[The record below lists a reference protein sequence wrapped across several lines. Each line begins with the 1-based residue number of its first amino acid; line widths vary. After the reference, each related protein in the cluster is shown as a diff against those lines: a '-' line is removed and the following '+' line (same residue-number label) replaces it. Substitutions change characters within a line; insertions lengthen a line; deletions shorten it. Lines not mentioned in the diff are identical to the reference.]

1 MIVLDEQLLGRGIE
15 SAISEWYPGTVCFI
29 TELRPGTIIKD
40 EAIPTLL
47 GQAQQPIFV
56 TINVTDFWQKAELT
70 SRYCLVCVVLPDSQA
85 GQIPEL
91 LRRLLR
97 HPEFRTR
104 AARLGK
110 AVRLTPTQASWY
122 GRENSVPQALDN
134 W

>member
-1 MIVLDEQLLGRGIE
+1 MSPAKRCKRLCFWLG
-15 SAISEWYPGTVCFI
+15 
-29 TELRPGTIIKD
+29 
-40 EAIPTLL
+40 
-47 GQAQQPIFV
+47 
-56 TINVTDFWQKAELT
+56 AELT
-70 SRYCLVCVVLPDSQA
+70 SRYCLVCITLPDSQA

-110 AVRLTPTQASWY
+110 AVRLTPTQAFWY
-122 GRENSVPQALDN
+122 ERENLVPQVLDD

>member
-1 MIVLDEQLLGRGIE
+1 MIVLDEQ
-15 SAISEWYPGTVCFI
+15 
-29 TELRPGTIIKD
+29 
-40 EAIPTLL
+40 
-47 GQAQQPIFV
+47 
-56 TINVTDFWQKAELT
+56 
-70 SRYCLVCVVLPDSQA
+70 
-85 GQIPEL
+85 L

>member
-15 SAISEWYPGTVCFI
+15 TAIAEWYPGTVCFI

-40 EAIPTLL
+40 EAIPALL
-47 GQAQQPIFV
+47 GQAQQPLFA
-56 TINVTDFWQKAELT
+56 TINVTDFWQRAELT
-70 SRYCLVCVVLPDSQA
+70 SRYCLVCVALTDSQA
-85 GQIPEL
+85 AQIPEL
-91 LRRLLR
+91 LRRLFR

-110 AVRLTPTQASWY
+110 AVRLTPTQALWY
-122 GRENSVPQALDN
+122 RRENLVPQALTD